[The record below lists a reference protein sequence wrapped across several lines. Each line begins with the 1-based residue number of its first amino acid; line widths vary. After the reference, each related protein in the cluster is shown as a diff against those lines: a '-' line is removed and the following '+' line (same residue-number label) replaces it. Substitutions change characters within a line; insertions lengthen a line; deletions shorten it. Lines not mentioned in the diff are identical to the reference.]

1 MENPENIQRTSKNIY
16 EHLKSSL
23 THFQCVHC
31 TGIAPKQEKTH
42 FQLYVPSE
50 NAHEKLVKTKLRSRC
65 TISAL
70 GELCRDGL
78 LHVCRVRALGVE
90 VAHTQQ
96 EKLDFGKT
104 YKERGQQK
112 KNVFFRALPE
122 LPKPPPH
129 DLNSGNL
136 VLFFRKSKFKI

>member
-1 MENPENIQRTSKNIY
+1 M
-16 EHLKSSL
+16 
-23 THFQCVHC
+23 HC

-78 LHVCRVRALGVE
+78 LHVCRVWALGVE
-90 VAHTQQ
+90 VAHTWQ

-104 YKERGQQK
+104 YNRVTTVKKVNEECRGEK
-112 KNVFFRALPE
+112 INVE
-122 LPKPPPH
+122 M
-129 DLNSGNL
+129 
-136 VLFFRKSKFKI
+136 KSQVIFLKRS